1 MAGMFSGYLQA
12 AAYKNLNGVMGHAGW
27 QWLYIIC
34 GIISLPVGV
43 IGYFFNPDFP
53 ENSRA
58 FYLTSE
64 ETALARQR
72 LLRDGYKPL
81 GASAWDKTKIF
92 RIMQQWQFWVLP
104 LGYFFVQSS
113 FPSAQPAFALY
124 LKATHRTIYEIN
136 VWPTGQSAIGVV
148 VQIAAGMLTDSPL
161 LNGRRWQAIT
171 FMQAGTFIGAVIIA
185 AWNVPEGAR
194 FFAYYISYMCAGV
207 PGVYYSWFP
216 ELMPHDHEMR
226 GFLTA
231 FSNIASYVNQIWVAD
246 AVWRTIEAP
255 RFRPG
260 FIFAAVTGVCMVLLS
275 IGLHFLQLRDTRIR
289 GKEAREA
296 AQVDV
301 EAPVDIEKHES

>member
-12 AAYKNLNGVMGHAGW
+12 AAYKNLDGAMGHEGW

-34 GIISLPVGV
+34 GIISLPVGI

-58 FYLTSE
+58 FYLAPE

-81 GASAWDKTKIF
+81 GASAWDKTKIL
-92 RIMQQWQFWVLP
+92 RIMKQWQFWVLP

-113 FPSAQPAFALY
+113 FPSAQPTFALY
-124 LKATHRTIYEIN
+124 LKSTHRTIYQIN

-148 VQIAAGMLTDSPL
+148 VQIAAGMLSDSPL
-161 LNGRRWQAIT
+161 LNGRRWQAIAL
-171 FMQAGTFIGAVIIA
+171 MQAGSFIGCVILA

-216 ELMPHDHEMR
+216 ELIPHDHEMR
-226 GFLTA
+226 GFMTA
-231 FSNIASYVNQIWVAD
+231 FSNIVSYVNQIWVAD
-246 AVWRTIEAP
+246 AVWRTVEAP
-255 RFRPG
+255 RFKPG
-260 FIFAAVTGVCMVLLS
+260 FIFASVTGVCMIILS
-275 IGLHFLQLRDTRIR
+275 IGLHFLQVRDTKLRK
-289 GKEAREA
+289 KEAQEA
-296 AQVDV
+296 DRVDV
-301 EAPVDIEKHES
+301 EAPAEVEKIK